1 MTIYESQIEKM
12 KNLMSYGL
20 VNENKPSI
28 NKTVVEYH
36 VEGAD
41 GKTYGIIRENHKF
54 YIKTAPKKDTEVLA
68 EDYDYI
74 GGFMNRAAN
83 EFNSYALA
91 SKQLEMKLM
100 SLNEAYSSRKPIAE
114 QFKPV
119 EKAEW
124 VIEETKEMQNE
135 IDRQRQI
142 MRNAA
147 GILNEDAKIPMN
159 REVPEAPATNPS
171 DKTKNGPF
179 TEKATAKGDK
189 DSVRPSNNHVAAG
202 KPFDKS
208 ETVSDS
214 DMESDKNPKGGADTN
229 SPHTEA
235 AKYVPAGS
243 VANQKPKG
251 AKAVKMNEGHK
262 VKVTEEQVL
271 TWNKNKDYLDKAKGT
286 EIGSSAPFCDELGQE
301 SNQTEADT
309 EKIQE
314 SDGAMHTEGD
324 NINKP
329 KPGNG
334 EIGSSEPFDKKV
346 NEGDDNDDEDLNED
360 IHMNEDMPFPGVD
373 YTQDDLSEDD
383 VENFAGM
390 PDEYQDY
397 GTQFDHAWEAF
408 IQQNPQFAKVQKPQL
423 PSDNAFDSE
432 YSNAQNL
439 PWESKQ
445 KKGKIVKEESE
456 TVLDDFGKHP
466 AYQKTVMTLP
476 HNKEVAPNGA
486 KDWNDKSVDGD
497 KPYGLKI
504 GSSAPFDDIVK
515 VITDSVMKKLSQMKL
530 TASNNSEK
538 GNTDGQGEKKKVSEN
553 ISEKKVLKI
562 KTDKKEEVPQGGMM
576 NNQMPPMDNPQPQ
589 MDNQMPPM
597 NDMGGEQDN
606 DEQFDADFDAGVEA
620 DENSDP
626 KRYIQQLAGKLS
638 QSLRKYN
645 EGLPNPDVGLNKY
658 VAGMANDAAVEGL
671 SPEDVEEIINKIK
684 SDENSDSENQE
695 TPQDNVDMSP
705 VDNNQDMSQNPEIPP
720 MENKKSTK
728 KLTENLESYI
738 DEIVND
744 IISQKPNN
752 VNNDKIKVNKSFKT
766 KPYTSPMFK

>member
-1 MTIYESQIEKM
+1 
-12 KNLMSYGL
+12 
-20 VNENKPSI
+20 
-28 NKTVVEYH
+28 
-36 VEGAD
+36 
-41 GKTYGIIRENHKF
+41 
-54 YIKTAPKKDTEVLA
+54 
-68 EDYDYI
+68 
-74 GGFMNRAAN
+74 MNRAAN

-309 EKIQE
+309 EKFKNLMEQC
-314 SDGAMHTEGD
+314 TQ
-324 NINKP
+324 K
-329 KPGNG
+329 
-334 EIGSSEPFDKKV
+334 EITS
-346 NEGDDNDDEDLNED
+346 
-360 IHMNEDMPFPGVD
+360 
-373 YTQDDLSEDD
+373 T
-383 VENFAGM
+383 
-390 PDEYQDY
+390 
-397 GTQFDHAWEAF
+397 
-408 IQQNPQFAKVQKPQL
+408 
-423 PSDNAFDSE
+423 
-432 YSNAQNL
+432 
-439 PWESKQ
+439 
-445 KKGKIVKEESE
+445 
-456 TVLDDFGKHP
+456 
-466 AYQKTVMTLP
+466 
-476 HNKEVAPNGA
+476 
-486 KDWNDKSVDGD
+486 
-497 KPYGLKI
+497 
-504 GSSAPFDDIVK
+504 
-515 VITDSVMKKLSQMKL
+515 
-530 TASNNSEK
+530 
-538 GNTDGQGEKKKVSEN
+538 
-553 ISEKKVLKI
+553 
-562 KTDKKEEVPQGGMM
+562 
-576 NNQMPPMDNPQPQ
+576 NQ
-589 MDNQMPPM
+589 
-597 NDMGGEQDN
+597 
-606 DEQFDADFDAGVEA
+606 
-620 DENSDP
+620 
-626 KRYIQQLAGKLS
+626 
-638 QSLRKYN
+638 
-645 EGLPNPDVGLNKY
+645 
-658 VAGMANDAAVEGL
+658 
-671 SPEDVEEIINKIK
+671 
-684 SDENSDSENQE
+684 NQE
-695 TPQDNVDMSP
+695 TGKLVVLSHL
-705 VDNNQDMSQNPEIPP
+705 I
-720 MENKKSTK
+720 KS
-728 KLTENLESYI
+728 
-738 DEIVND
+738 
-744 IISQKPNN
+744 
-752 VNNDKIKVNKSFKT
+752 
-766 KPYTSPMFK
+766 

>member
-20 VNENKPSI
+20 VNENKPNI

-74 GGFMNRAAN
+74 GGFMNRSAN

-100 SLNEAYSSRKPIAE
+100 SLNEAYSSRKPITE

-119 EKAEW
+119 ETAEW
-124 VIEETKEMQNE
+124 VIEETKEMQRE

-179 TEKATAKGDK
+179 TEKATTKGDK
-189 DSVRPSNNHVAAG
+189 DSVKPSNNHVTAG

-262 VKVTEEQVL
+262 IKVTEEQVL
-271 TWNKNKDYLDKAKGT
+271 TWNKDKDYLDKAKGT

-309 EKIQE
+309 EKIHE

-334 EIGSSEPFDKKV
+334 EIGSSEPFDKKI
-346 NEGDDNDDEDLNED
+346 NEDLDED
-360 IHMNEDMPFPGVD
+360 IPFPGVD

-408 IQQNPQFAKVQKPQL
+408 IQQNPQFAKVQKPQI

-432 YSNAQNL
+432 YSNGQNL
-439 PWESKQ
+439 PWEESKDMTGSALDEDNE
-445 KKGKIVKEESE
+445 KDNLLKKADNAHSWNKFDRMVANNSAKTRGEEVGGDYRDENLNVRDEKGKAAMAAMDSSDKISTMGKRISSTWNDFKNKDVNEG

-466 AYQKTVMTLP
+466 AYQKDVMTLP
-476 HNKEVAPNGA
+476 PNTEVAPNGA

-515 VITDSVMKKLSQMKL
+515 IITDSVMKKLSQMKL

-538 GNTDGQGEKKKVSEN
+538 GNTDGQSKKK
-553 ISEKKVLKI
+553 K
-562 KTDKKEEVPQGGMM
+562 
-576 NNQMPPMDNPQPQ
+576 
-589 MDNQMPPM
+589 
-597 NDMGGEQDN
+597 
-606 DEQFDADFDAGVEA
+606 
-620 DENSDP
+620 
-626 KRYIQQLAGKLS
+626 
-638 QSLRKYN
+638 
-645 EGLPNPDVGLNKY
+645 
-658 VAGMANDAAVEGL
+658 
-671 SPEDVEEIINKIK
+671 
-684 SDENSDSENQE
+684 
-695 TPQDNVDMSP
+695 
-705 VDNNQDMSQNPEIPP
+705 
-720 MENKKSTK
+720 
-728 KLTENLESYI
+728 
-738 DEIVND
+738 
-744 IISQKPNN
+744 
-752 VNNDKIKVNKSFKT
+752 
-766 KPYTSPMFK
+766 

>member
-142 MRNAA
+142 MRN
-147 GILNEDAKIPMN
+147 
-159 REVPEAPATNPS
+159 
-171 DKTKNGPF
+171 
-179 TEKATAKGDK
+179 
-189 DSVRPSNNHVAAG
+189 AAG

-476 HNKEVAPNGA
+476 PNKEVAPNGA

-515 VITDSVMKKLSQMKL
+515 VITDSVMK
-530 TASNNSEK
+530 N
-538 GNTDGQGEKKKVSEN
+538 
-553 ISEKKVLKI
+553 
-562 KTDKKEEVPQGGMM
+562 
-576 NNQMPPMDNPQPQ
+576 
-589 MDNQMPPM
+589 
-597 NDMGGEQDN
+597 
-606 DEQFDADFDAGVEA
+606 
-620 DENSDP
+620 
-626 KRYIQQLAGKLS
+626 
-638 QSLRKYN
+638 
-645 EGLPNPDVGLNKY
+645 
-658 VAGMANDAAVEGL
+658 
-671 SPEDVEEIINKIK
+671 
-684 SDENSDSENQE
+684 
-695 TPQDNVDMSP
+695 
-705 VDNNQDMSQNPEIPP
+705 
-720 MENKKSTK
+720 
-728 KLTENLESYI
+728 
-738 DEIVND
+738 
-744 IISQKPNN
+744 
-752 VNNDKIKVNKSFKT
+752 
-766 KPYTSPMFK
+766 

>member
-36 VEGAD
+36 VKGAD

-171 DKTKNGPF
+171 DKSKNGPF

-286 EIGSSAPFCDELGQE
+286 EIGSS
-301 SNQTEADT
+301 
-309 EKIQE
+309 
-314 SDGAMHTEGD
+314 
-324 NINKP
+324 
-329 KPGNG
+329 
-334 EIGSSEPFDKKV
+334 EPFDKKV

-445 KKGKIVKEESE
+445 KKGKVVKEESE

-476 HNKEVAPNGA
+476 PNKEVAPNGA

-538 GNTDGQGEKKKVSEN
+538 GNTDEQGEKKK
-553 ISEKKVLKI
+553 
-562 KTDKKEEVPQGGMM
+562 
-576 NNQMPPMDNPQPQ
+576 
-589 MDNQMPPM
+589 
-597 NDMGGEQDN
+597 
-606 DEQFDADFDAGVEA
+606 
-620 DENSDP
+620 
-626 KRYIQQLAGKLS
+626 
-638 QSLRKYN
+638 
-645 EGLPNPDVGLNKY
+645 
-658 VAGMANDAAVEGL
+658 
-671 SPEDVEEIINKIK
+671 
-684 SDENSDSENQE
+684 
-695 TPQDNVDMSP
+695 
-705 VDNNQDMSQNPEIPP
+705 
-720 MENKKSTK
+720 
-728 KLTENLESYI
+728 
-738 DEIVND
+738 
-744 IISQKPNN
+744 
-752 VNNDKIKVNKSFKT
+752 
-766 KPYTSPMFK
+766 

>member
-124 VIEETKEMQNE
+124 VIEETKEMQSE

-346 NEGDDNDDEDLNED
+346 NEGDDNDDEYLNED

-390 PDEYQDY
+390 PDEYSNRDLEFEKQINLYFQKHPELDPS
-397 GTQFDHAWEAF
+397 T
-408 IQQNPQFAKVQKPQL
+408 KPQMMPK

-476 HNKEVAPNGA
+476 PNKEVAPNGA

-538 GNTDGQGEKKKVSEN
+538 GNTDGQGEKKK
-553 ISEKKVLKI
+553 
-562 KTDKKEEVPQGGMM
+562 
-576 NNQMPPMDNPQPQ
+576 
-589 MDNQMPPM
+589 
-597 NDMGGEQDN
+597 
-606 DEQFDADFDAGVEA
+606 
-620 DENSDP
+620 
-626 KRYIQQLAGKLS
+626 
-638 QSLRKYN
+638 
-645 EGLPNPDVGLNKY
+645 
-658 VAGMANDAAVEGL
+658 
-671 SPEDVEEIINKIK
+671 
-684 SDENSDSENQE
+684 
-695 TPQDNVDMSP
+695 
-705 VDNNQDMSQNPEIPP
+705 
-720 MENKKSTK
+720 
-728 KLTENLESYI
+728 
-738 DEIVND
+738 
-744 IISQKPNN
+744 
-752 VNNDKIKVNKSFKT
+752 
-766 KPYTSPMFK
+766 

>member
-41 GKTYGIIRENHKF
+41 GKTYGIVRENHKF

-100 SLNEAYSSRKPIAE
+100 SLNEAYSSKKPITE

-124 VIEETKEMQNE
+124 VIEETKEMQSE

-171 DKTKNGPF
+171 EKTKNGPF

-189 DSVRPSNNHVAAG
+189 DSVKPSNNHVAAG

-214 DMESDKNPKGGADTN
+214 DMESDKNPKGGADTK

-251 AKAVKMNEGHK
+251 AKAVKMNEGH
-262 VKVTEEQVL
+262 
-271 TWNKNKDYLDKAKGT
+271 
-286 EIGSSAPFCDELGQE
+286 
-301 SNQTEADT
+301 
-309 EKIQE
+309 

-334 EIGSSEPFDKKV
+334 EIGDTAPFDKKV
-346 NEGDDNDDEDLNED
+346 NVKEENEDESVTED
-360 IHMNEDMPFPGVD
+360 IHMNEDMPFPNVD
-373 YTQDDLSEDD
+373 YSQEDLTDDD

-390 PDEYQDY
+390 PDYQSY
-397 GTQFDHAWEAF
+397 GEKQDNEWAEFERQF
-408 IQQNPQFAKVQKPQL
+408 PQYAEMLKPKMTPK
-423 PSDNAFDSE
+423 PSDNAFDPE

-439 PWESKQ
+439 PWDNEAKQ
-445 KKGKIVKEESE
+445 KKGKVVKEESE

-476 HNKEVAPNGA
+476 PNKEVAPNGA

-538 GNTDGQGEKKKVSEN
+538 GNTDGQGEKKK
-553 ISEKKVLKI
+553 
-562 KTDKKEEVPQGGMM
+562 
-576 NNQMPPMDNPQPQ
+576 
-589 MDNQMPPM
+589 
-597 NDMGGEQDN
+597 
-606 DEQFDADFDAGVEA
+606 
-620 DENSDP
+620 
-626 KRYIQQLAGKLS
+626 
-638 QSLRKYN
+638 
-645 EGLPNPDVGLNKY
+645 
-658 VAGMANDAAVEGL
+658 
-671 SPEDVEEIINKIK
+671 
-684 SDENSDSENQE
+684 
-695 TPQDNVDMSP
+695 
-705 VDNNQDMSQNPEIPP
+705 
-720 MENKKSTK
+720 
-728 KLTENLESYI
+728 
-738 DEIVND
+738 
-744 IISQKPNN
+744 
-752 VNNDKIKVNKSFKT
+752 
-766 KPYTSPMFK
+766 

>member
-189 DSVRPSNNHVAAG
+189 DSVRPSNNHVAAD

-334 EIGSSEPFDKKV
+334 ENGSSEPFDKKV

-476 HNKEVAPNGA
+476 PNKEVAPNGA

-538 GNTDGQGEKKKVSEN
+538 GNTDGQGEKKK
-553 ISEKKVLKI
+553 
-562 KTDKKEEVPQGGMM
+562 
-576 NNQMPPMDNPQPQ
+576 
-589 MDNQMPPM
+589 
-597 NDMGGEQDN
+597 
-606 DEQFDADFDAGVEA
+606 
-620 DENSDP
+620 
-626 KRYIQQLAGKLS
+626 
-638 QSLRKYN
+638 
-645 EGLPNPDVGLNKY
+645 
-658 VAGMANDAAVEGL
+658 
-671 SPEDVEEIINKIK
+671 
-684 SDENSDSENQE
+684 
-695 TPQDNVDMSP
+695 
-705 VDNNQDMSQNPEIPP
+705 
-720 MENKKSTK
+720 
-728 KLTENLESYI
+728 
-738 DEIVND
+738 
-744 IISQKPNN
+744 
-752 VNNDKIKVNKSFKT
+752 
-766 KPYTSPMFK
+766 

>member
-41 GKTYGIIRENHKF
+41 GKTYGIVRENHKF

-100 SLNEAYSSRKPIAE
+100 SLNEAYSSKKPITE

-124 VIEETKEMQNE
+124 VIEETKEMQSE

-171 DKTKNGPF
+171 EKTKNGPF

-189 DSVRPSNNHVAAG
+189 DSVKPSNNHVAAG

-214 DMESDKNPKGGADTN
+214 DMESDKNPKGGADTK

-334 EIGSSEPFDKKV
+334 EIGDTAPFDDKV
-346 NEGDDNDDEDLNED
+346 NVKEETGDANAVGKKQGNPFKDKEKNPNDKTNINTDPKEGKKFSVKED
-360 IHMNEDMPFPGVD
+360 IHMNEDMPFPNVD
-373 YTQDDLSEDD
+373 YSQEDLTDDD

-390 PDEYQDY
+390 PDYQSY
-397 GTQFDHAWEAF
+397 GEKQDNEWAEFERQF
-408 IQQNPQFAKVQKPQL
+408 PQYAEMLKPKMTPK
-423 PSDNAFDSE
+423 PSDNAFDPE

-439 PWESKQ
+439 PWDNEAKQ
-445 KKGKIVKEESE
+445 KKGKVVKEESE

-476 HNKEVAPNGA
+476 PNKEVAPNGA

-538 GNTDGQGEKKKVSEN
+538 GNTDGQGEKKK
-553 ISEKKVLKI
+553 
-562 KTDKKEEVPQGGMM
+562 
-576 NNQMPPMDNPQPQ
+576 
-589 MDNQMPPM
+589 
-597 NDMGGEQDN
+597 
-606 DEQFDADFDAGVEA
+606 
-620 DENSDP
+620 
-626 KRYIQQLAGKLS
+626 
-638 QSLRKYN
+638 
-645 EGLPNPDVGLNKY
+645 
-658 VAGMANDAAVEGL
+658 
-671 SPEDVEEIINKIK
+671 
-684 SDENSDSENQE
+684 
-695 TPQDNVDMSP
+695 
-705 VDNNQDMSQNPEIPP
+705 
-720 MENKKSTK
+720 
-728 KLTENLESYI
+728 
-738 DEIVND
+738 
-744 IISQKPNN
+744 
-752 VNNDKIKVNKSFKT
+752 
-766 KPYTSPMFK
+766 